1 VCVQTPASLFKKQSI
16 CINNMRCPISHIPY
30 SDLEFPVF
38 IGENTKILY
47 ELRYLAEWYRR
58 RRTDPCTRHAISWN
72 SIRPARHLQKNK
84 SKFFDQLA
92 HEMSMPMIAVATPA
106 PTTQSPLLVQIMESR
121 RQFVEGFERAFGV
134 QQNGTLK
141 CDKVIR
147 PVVQV
152 IIVRDII
159 SNHSHRLT

>member
-1 VCVQTPASLFKKQSI
+1 MC
-16 CINNMRCPISHIPY
+16 CPVSHIPY

-38 IGENTKILY
+38 IEGNTKILY

-58 RRTDPCTRHAISWN
+58 RRIDPCTRHAISWN
-72 SIRPARHLQKNK
+72 SIRPAGHLQKNK
-84 SKFFDQLA
+84 SKFLDQLA
-92 HEMSMPMIAVATPA
+92 HEMSLPMITGVATLGPS
-106 PTTQSPLLVQIMESR
+106 TTQSPLLVQIMESR
-121 RQFVEGFERAFGV
+121 RQFVEGFERAFIV

-152 IIVRDII
+152 ISSLFAI
-159 SNHSHRLT
+159 